1 MSEENLNIARQGY
14 EAFNRGDID
23 AVLSIMDPNIEWQE
37 PDVEGLPFRGTHH
50 GPEAVANNVFGLV
63 EEHWDGLH
71 VEAEEFL
78 DAGDR
83 VIVLGRFQG
92 TGKATGRTLDAP
104 YAHVWTLRDGRLVHF
119 RNYTDTANFLQ
130 ALG

>member
-14 EAFNRGDID
+14 DAFNRGDID
-23 AVLSIMDPNIEWQE
+23 TMLSIMDPNIEWQE
-37 PDVEGLPFRGTHH
+37 PDVEGLPYRGTHH
-50 GPEAVANNVFGLV
+50 GPEAVANNVFGSV
-63 EEHWDGLH
+63 EEHWDGFH

-119 RNYTDTANFLQ
+119 RNYTDTANLLQ
-130 ALG
+130 SLG